1 MKISRKLRY
10 GLRAMI
16 SLALYYQ
23 TGYVSAKDIS
33 NSESIPL
40 DYLEQIFNKLKQAGL
55 VKTTRGPHGGY
66 ALSRTPSSI
75 KIKDIMDV
83 LDASPYL
90 TDCLNGK
97 AKQACNR
104 VDSCSTKPFWQML
117 DKAIQSIAESTSL
130 KDLSE
135 KNPNQAVIKHSYLF
149 QI

>member
-1 MKISRKLRY
+1 M
-10 GLRAMI
+10 
-16 SLALYYQ
+16 
-23 TGYVSAKDIS
+23 SAKDIS

-90 TDCLNGK
+90 TDCIDSK
-97 AKQACNR
+97 AKQGCGKAN
-104 VDSCSTKPFWQML
+104 SCSARLFWQIL
-117 DKAIQSIAESTSL
+117 DRAIQGIAESTSL
-130 KDLSE
+130 KDLSD
-135 KNPNQAVIKHSYLF
+135 KDSKHAPIKHSYVF

>member
-1 MKISRKLRY
+1 MV
-10 GLRAMI
+10 

-23 TGYVSAKDIS
+23 TGYMSAKDIS

-90 TDCLNGK
+90 TDCLDGK
-97 AKQACNR
+97 AKQVCGR
-104 VDSCSTKPFWQML
+104 VDSCSTRLFWQTL
-117 DKAIQSIAESTSL
+117 DRAIQSIAESTSL

-135 KNPNQAVIKHSYLF
+135 KNPNQAAIKHSYLF